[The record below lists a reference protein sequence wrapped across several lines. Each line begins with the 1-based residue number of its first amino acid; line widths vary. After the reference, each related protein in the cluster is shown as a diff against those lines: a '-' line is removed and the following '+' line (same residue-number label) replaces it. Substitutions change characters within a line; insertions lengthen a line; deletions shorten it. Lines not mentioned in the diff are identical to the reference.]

1 MSPAAMRQVS
11 ESTAHQN
18 PWFAVEH
25 RQYET
30 ADGAL
35 HPYFVVRR
43 PDSVLVAPRQEGRY
57 VLVELERP
65 TMGGARSLEFPQGA
79 LAGDESP
86 EAAARREVR
95 EETGLE
101 LTGLRHLVTFA
112 ESSGFATSSC
122 HAFTADVSDVGEP
135 DRDTFEAGMEVR
147 RLSWSQ
153 LRELAAAGAIQDS
166 ATLAALAVMGAS
178 GDAC

>member
-1 MSPAAMRQVS
+1 MRQIS
-11 ESTAHQN
+11 SSTAHRN
-18 PWFAVEH
+18 PWFTVEH

-30 ADGAL
+30 ANGTR
-35 HPYFVVRR
+35 HPYFMVCR
-43 PDSVLVAPRQEGRY
+43 PDSVLVAPRQDGEY

-65 TMGGARSLEFPQGA
+65 TMGGARSLEFPQGG

-101 LTGLRHLVTFA
+101 LTGVRHLATFA

-122 HAFTADVSDVGEP
+122 HAFVADVSGAGEP
-135 DRDTFEAGMEVR
+135 DRDLFEAGLEVR
-147 RLSWSQ
+147 RYSWSR
-153 LRELAAAGAIQDS
+153 LRELVAAGAVQDS

-178 GDAC
+178 GDAG